1 MPQPE
6 DDFKRKSVID
16 RVRFARDEEYW
27 LLCPRLIFPKEVID
41 RERDAIR
48 MCHPSNVGKP
58 LMQRADEVFDML
70 QESMK
75 WHLKKKHDVIR
86 RKPFGAAQWH
96 DTAQRN
102 GVVRITQT
110 LDIMGLP
117 YERKS
122 VGSTIIH
129 FHLAKLGWAHNKF
142 QLNQIFARDDPK
154 KRRAAIEEK
163 MIQDALADGGLADN
177 APNREYARAYVVAE
191 LDARDARRKA
201 PSNLDPRLGYL
212 SGDPRLW
219 RDDTVTH
226 DRLCKALMKQ
236 CAELI
241 DHVGDDHR
249 FFEAWIENAD
259 AFDALAVE
267 MFGSAYPFDDARK
280 AASREKFQR
289 HCERVGRKSRAKVG
303 PKIAMTP
310 VERKRKQREKERAA
324 KAAIIVPLE
333 SSQEAQDAHVEAEA
347 IVVAVE
353 AERESWGAPEASDE
367 ASVADRREYGISDLD
382 FLVALVAEGG
392 EKAMATPGCG

>member
-1 MPQPE
+1 
-6 DDFKRKSVID
+6 
-16 RVRFARDEEYW
+16 
-27 LLCPRLIFPKEVID
+27 
-41 RERDAIR
+41 
-48 MCHPSNVGKP
+48 
-58 LMQRADEVFDML
+58 MQRADEVFDML

-75 WHLKKKHDVIR
+75 WHLKTKHGVIR
-86 RKPFGAAQWH
+86 RKPFKMAQWH
-96 DTAQRN
+96 DTPQRN
-102 GVVRITQT
+102 GVVRVTQT

-129 FHLAKLGWAHNKF
+129 FYLGALGWAHDKF

-163 MIQDALADGGLADN
+163 MIRDALADGGLADN
-177 APNREYARAYVVAE
+177 AMNRELARKHVVEE

-226 DRLCKALMKQ
+226 DRLCTTLMKQ

-241 DHVGDDHR
+241 EHVGDDHP
-249 FFEAWIENAD
+249 FVEAWIENAD
-259 AFDALAVE
+259 AFDAMAVE
-267 MFGSAYPFDDARK
+267 MFRSAYPFDEARK
-280 AASREKFQR
+280 AANREKTQR
-289 HCERVGRKSRAKVG
+289 HYERVGRKSRAKVG

-310 VERKRKQREKERAA
+310 AERKRKQREKERAA
-324 KAAIIVPLE
+324 KAAIIMSLE
-333 SSQEAQDAHVEAEA
+333 ASQEAQEAHVEPEA

-353 AERESWGAPEASDE
+353 AERESWGAPDTSEE
-367 ASVADRREYGISDLD
+367 TSVMDRREYGISDLD